1 MRMKKQAGVTLIELV
16 IVVIIVG
23 ILAAIAVPSYRQYVI
38 KGNRRAAQAVMMDI
52 ANRERQYFIGNRE
65 FASKADLAYSLSTEV
80 SDNYT
85 YDIALDA
92 GPPPAFTITFTA
104 VGAQVSDGNLTLTSE
119 GDKGP
124 AGKW

>member
-1 MRMKKQAGVTLIELV
+1 MKKQAGVTLIELV

-23 ILAAIAVPSYRQYVI
+23 ILAAIAIPSYRQYVI
-38 KGNRRAAQAVMMDI
+38 KGNRRAAQALMMDI
-52 ANRERQYFIGNRE
+52 ANRERQYFIGSRE
-65 FASKADLAYSLSTEV
+65 FASKADLAYSLPTDV

-85 YDIALDA
+85 YDIALVA
-92 GPPPAFTITFTA
+92 GPPPTFTITFTA
-104 VGAQVSDGNLTLTSE
+104 IGGQVSDGNLTLTSE

>member
-1 MRMKKQAGVTLIELV
+1 MCMKKQAGVTLIELV

-23 ILAAIAVPSYRQYVI
+23 VLAAIAIPSYRQYVI
-38 KGNRRAAQAVMMDI
+38 KGNRRAAQALMMDI

-65 FASKADLAYSLSTEV
+65 FASKADLAYALPAEV
-80 SDNYT
+80 SNNYT
-85 YDIALDA
+85 YDITPVA
-92 GPPPAFTITFTA
+92 GTPPTFTITFTA
-104 VGAQVSDGNLTLTSE
+104 IGGQVSDGNLTLTSE